1 MTFEED
7 CGSRLHCVLPF
18 DAVPDEVS
26 LLRKVIRPTL
36 GCWGAGHAVDE
47 VQLVVTELAT
57 NVIKHVGER
66 TPATLVLESRGNR
79 LRVELHDKSGV
90 MPTAGSPASCE
101 AECGRGLHLLA
112 AMSADWG
119 AIATGTGKAVW
130 CELPLVAD
138 AVSSQV
144 RRASAIL
151 DNYRDI
157 LGVRAA
163 SAGLVRSRVNQ
174 EAAAT
179 LIADLLVW
187 LTVQGDDPDDV
198 LLRAQQLYE
207 GAEAA

>member
-1 MTFEED
+1 
-7 CGSRLHCVLPF
+7 
-18 DAVPDEVS
+18 
-26 LLRKVIRPTL
+26 
-36 GCWGAGHAVDE
+36 VDE

-66 TPATLVLESRGNR
+66 TPATLILESRGNR

-90 MPTAGSPASCE
+90 MPTAARPASFE
-101 AECGRGLHLLA
+101 AESGRGLHLLA

-119 AIATGTGKAVW
+119 ATATGTGKAVW

-138 AVSSQV
+138 AVSSRV
-144 RRASAIL
+144 RRASTVL
-151 DNYRDI
+151 DNYREI

-163 SAGLVRSRVNQ
+163 PAGFVRSCVNQ

-179 LIADLLVW
+179 LIADLLAW